1 MKAVFNFMNASG
13 DTVLVKN
20 KQGTKTKGGRIRKG
34 SAVVARRTL
43 LE

>member
-1 MKAVFNFMNASG
+1 MKAVFDFMNAG
-13 DTVLVKN
+13 DETVLVKK